1 MIAACRGKINE
12 NRYQDFCKQCEF
24 QADYQVLGSFFEF
37 LAGLTLEDQ
46 ESCFEAIVW
55 TLRNEGNL
63 EHIIQRL
70 KKGKLKL
77 LLLFP
82 MKLRKIRILLIIGQ
96 VKSVK
101 RLRGTCT
108 RNFCVYLISG
118 HLPPDRSQASTITE
132 LEVYYYSSVL
142 RLDQPN
148 CYAY

>member
-12 NRYQDFCKQCEF
+12 NGYQDFCKQCDKD
-24 QADYQVLGSFFEF
+24 ADYKVLGSFFEF

-46 ESCFEAIVW
+46 ESCFEAIVC
-55 TLRNEGNL
+55 TLRNQGNL
-63 EHIIQRL
+63 DHIIQPL

-82 MKLRKIRILLIIGQ
+82 MKLRKIRILLIIGK

-108 RNFCVYLISG
+108 RNFCVYLISCD
-118 HLPPDRSQASTITE
+118 LPPNRSQASTITE
-132 LEVYYYSSVL
+132 LEVFIIIIIITFAFLLAPS
-142 RLDQPN
+142 
-148 CYAY
+148 

>member
-1 MIAACRGKINE
+1 MIDACRGKINE

-24 QADYQVLGSFFEF
+24 QAEYQYQVLRSFLEF

-63 EHIIQRL
+63 EHIQRL

-77 LLLFP
+77 SFP
-82 MKLRKIRILLIIGQ
+82 MKLRKIRILLIIGK
-96 VKSVK
+96 VKSVN

-132 LEVYYYSSVL
+132 LEVHYYYYYYYS
-142 RLDQPN
+142 Q
-148 CYAY
+148 Y